1 MTIKGYKF
9 YIRPDGATDWVAAN
23 STPQENPDYTFT
35 DLASGTDYEITAVAV
50 DMAGNESDMA
60 TPLDVSTLAHNP
72 TEELMS
78 AANIATI
85 DGIIT
90 PKLGTAG
97 CQVHIVGPEGYY
109 RKAYGTAYGRDLTL
123 DDKMRY
129 GSITKCATAT
139 LILAQVDAG
148 HLSLDDTIDQFVD
161 GITYGDR
168 ITIQMLLMMRSG
180 IKDYLQ
186 QDQAVQINYMLHPT
200 QTFDPLA
207 TFKAYPPLHEPDTV
221 TDYSNSNY
229 ILLGMVLES
238 LDATYGTSRT
248 AQQILNEDFCQAVGM
263 TESAWPSGIYM
274 DAPYAR
280 GWADNPA
287 WATMVATVNSL
298 PLAGLFGWLYWM
310 LVPYLSGG
318 WPAVPNFEFTAASPT
333 WAGAAGALGGPI
345 DDLVLFGKALRDGAL
360 LSPEMKRMREEVFRT
375 YIAYTPA
382 HPREGDGWSGSGLG
396 VMQFGQWYG
405 WVGNFC
411 GYMSTLFYNPT
422 NGAIIALQGNYFPFP
437 VVELFYELRYAL
449 WPDSVHTV
457 PWTQR
462 MSTGYST
469 DDAFGGGA
477 LWHWHAPGDADGDTD
492 LPHKIPAYL

>member
-168 ITIQMLLMMRSG
+168 ITIQMLLMTRAG
-180 IKDYLQ
+180 I
-186 QDQAVQINYMLHPT
+186 
-200 QTFDPLA
+200 
-207 TFKAYPPLHEPDTV
+207 
-221 TDYSNSNY
+221 
-229 ILLGMVLES
+229 
-238 LDATYGTSRT
+238 
-248 AQQILNEDFCQAVGM
+248 
-263 TESAWPSGIYM
+263 
-274 DAPYAR
+274 
-280 GWADNPA
+280 
-287 WATMVATVNSL
+287 
-298 PLAGLFGWLYWM
+298 
-310 LVPYLSGG
+310 
-318 WPAVPNFEFTAASPT
+318 
-333 WAGAAGALGGPI
+333 
-345 DDLVLFGKALRDGAL
+345 
-360 LSPEMKRMREEVFRT
+360 
-375 YIAYTPA
+375 
-382 HPREGDGWSGSGLG
+382 
-396 VMQFGQWYG
+396 
-405 WVGNFC
+405 
-411 GYMSTLFYNPT
+411 
-422 NGAIIALQGNYFPFP
+422 
-437 VVELFYELRYAL
+437 
-449 WPDSVHTV
+449 
-457 PWTQR
+457 
-462 MSTGYST
+462 
-469 DDAFGGGA
+469 
-477 LWHWHAPGDADGDTD
+477 
-492 LPHKIPAYL
+492 